1 MTSEIEIGLY
11 IFMLAGFLGYHV
23 ITRVPPLLHTPLMSA
38 TNAIAGISLVGS
50 LVVAGADYGPISTAL
65 GFVAVTCSSTNVVGG
80 FLITDRM
87 LRMFKKGSPA
97 STDDGRRHEKKFPP
111 GLMIVLVLLG
121 GFVVLLASFSDVRA
135 FLTSQGVDPA
145 NTLSFLYILSAALF
159 ILGLKGLS
167 SPKYARRGMFL
178 AEFGMLMAVVGTLFH
193 HEIVTYKWITIGF
206 VIGSVIGGTMGLRIP
221 MTSVPQRTALSHSLG
236 ALAACLVGISEY
248 LRHQGELGAAVM
260 TPLGFEVVVGGL
272 TFTGSLMAAAKL
284 QGLLPGHPITYK
296 GQNIFNLGLL
306 AVIVASMIYL
316 VVTPTAENVFYVMV
330 GLAFLFGF
338 LLVIPIG
345 AADMP
350 VVIALLNSYGGL
362 ADASMGFVLMN
373 KIQIITGSL
382 DGTSGFLL
390 SLLMCRAMNRSA
402 INVLFGAFGKISKE
416 DEAAGA
422 GAVGTVRTIQ
432 PEEVPALLDG
442 ARSVIIVPGYGMA
455 VAQAQH
461 GVAEL
466 AKLLTKRGIDVK
478 YAIHPVAGRMPG
490 HMNVLLA
497 EANVPY
503 DQLYEMEQI
512 NPYFP
517 QADLAL
523 VVGANDVTN
532 PAAKNKKTSPLYG
545 MPILEVDRAKS
556 IIILKRS
563 MRPGFAGVENE
574 LYYDSK
580 CMMLFGDAKESLNK
594 LFAAMKS

>member
-1 MTSEIEIGLY
+1 MTTELEIGLY

-23 ITRVPPLLHTPLMSA
+23 ISRVPPLLHTPLMSA

-50 LVVAGADYGPISTAL
+50 LIVAGADYGPLSTVL
-65 GFVAVTCSSTNVVGG
+65 GFMAVTCSSTNVVGG

-87 LRMFKKGSPA
+87 LKMFKKTEDQTA
-97 STDDGRRHEKKFPP
+97 KRRRFQFDPKMLLALP
-111 GLMIVLVLLG
+111 VLVIGLL
-121 GFVVLLASFSDVRA
+121 VLFYSYEELSK
-135 FLTSQGVDPA
+135 DPVHFFRDLLPTQA
-145 NTLSFLYILSAALF
+145 LKYFYILSAALF

-167 SPKYARRGMFL
+167 SPKYARKGMFL

-193 HEIVTYKWITIGF
+193 HEIVTYQWIIIGLI
-206 VIGSVIGGTMGLRIP
+206 IGSIVGGTMGLRIP
-221 MTSVPQRTALSHSLG
+221 MTAVPQRTALSHSLG

-248 LRHQGELGAAVM
+248 FRHHGELSKVVM
-260 TPLGFEVVVGGL
+260 TALGFEVVIGGL

-284 QGLLPGHPITYK
+284 QGVLPGHPITYK
-296 GQNIFNLGLL
+296 GQNVFNLGLL
-306 AVIVASMIYL
+306 AVIAGSLIYL
-316 VVTPTAENVFYVMV
+316 VIVPTAGTLFYVMV
-330 GLAFLFGF
+330 GLSFVFGL

-402 INVLFGAFGKISKE
+402 LNVLFGAFGKIEKQE
-416 DEAAGA
+416 GDAAVEAK
-422 GAVGTVRTIQ
+422 GTVRSIT
-432 PEEVPALLDG
+432 PEETAVLFDTAQ
-442 ARSVIIVPGYGMA
+442 SVIIVPGYGMA

-461 GVAEL
+461 GVSEL
-466 AKLLTKRGIDVK
+466 ARVLMKRGIDVK
-478 YAIHPVAGRMPG
+478 YAMHPVAGRMPG

-503 DQLYEMEQI
+503 DKLYAMEQI

-517 QADLAL
+517 EADIAL

-532 PAAKNKKTSPLYG
+532 PAAKNNKNSPLYG
-545 MPILEVDRAKS
+545 MPILEVDRAQS
-556 IIILKRS
+556 IIVLKRS
-563 MRPGFAGVENE
+563 LRPGFAGVDNE
-574 LYYDSK
+574 LYYNPK

-594 LFAAMKS
+594 LFAALRS